1 MSYKILYAE
10 DEPFLSRI
18 VSDGLKT
25 SGYEV
30 EIVTD
35 GGQVIDTFHRF
46 QPDICV
52 LDIMLPSKDGYM
64 VTEEIRKVDHEV
76 PIIFVSAKSL
86 AKDVVKGFK
95 TGGNDYL
102 KKPFSMDELLVRIE
116 ALLMRFGNAKVIA
129 PVTKVTVYHFGHSI
143 LDTVHQTLKTISG
156 VHSLSFKEVALL
168 ELLIQRKN
176 NVLERQEALLKI
188 WSDDSYY
195 NTRSMDV
202 FMTHLR
208 KLLRDNTEVQ
218 IINIRGIGYKL
229 ICPADETV

>member
-18 VSDGLKT
+18 VSDGLKS

-116 ALLMRFGNAKVIA
+116 ALLMRFGNPKVIE
-129 PVTKVTVYHFGHSI
+129 PVTKITVYHFGNCI

-156 VHSLSFKEVALL
+156 THSLSFKEVALL

-229 ICPADETV
+229 ICPADEKV